1 MKTYK
6 KSILIWIIVIL
17 ALTNISTIATI
28 VYHSY
33 FSQDTIQKNNS
44 QQIEIPDSRLGRFFK
59 EELNLNY
66 EQHQQ
71 FRSFRQK
78 FHREA
83 NILADEMQVKRN
95 ELMIEL
101 RKEKSDSISLDK
113 LAREIGNL
121 HSELKH
127 LTFEYYLEMKNVC
140 TDEQK
145 EKLFQIFNS
154 MTNQGAE
161 FKMPYKKHNKFKK
174 EKDEKQI

>member
-1 MKTYK
+1 MKKTYNK
-6 KSILIWIIVIL
+6 NILIWIIVIL
-17 ALTNISTIATI
+17 AITNISTIGTI
-28 VYHSY
+28 IYHSY
-33 FSQDTIQKNNS
+33 FQENTIQDNKS
-44 QQIEIPDSRLGRFFK
+44 QQIEIPDCRLGRFFK

-71 FRSFRQK
+71 FRNFRQK

-83 NILADEMQVKRN
+83 NILANEMQVKRN

-101 RKEKSDSISLDK
+101 REEKSDTICLDK

-140 TDEQK
+140 TPEQK
-145 EKLFQIFNS
+145 EKLSQIFNA

-161 FKMPYKKHNKFKK
+161 IKMPNKKQKNF
-174 EKDEKQI
+174 QN